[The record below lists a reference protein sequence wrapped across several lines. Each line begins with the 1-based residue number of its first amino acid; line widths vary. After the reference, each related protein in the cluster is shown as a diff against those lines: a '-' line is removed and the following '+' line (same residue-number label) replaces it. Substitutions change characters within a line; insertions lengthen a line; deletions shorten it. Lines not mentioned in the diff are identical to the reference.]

1 MSKQPQLPDGSTG
14 FYNKHNERVVT
25 GSQMGRRD
33 SDLEREKGDD
43 PFPWFVHLQRMKMS
57 PCGAYDNGGA
67 YWGVGDRRIG
77 WMYIAFN
84 DDRYPAIPEIRLFV
98 RAIDRRSAMMELHN
112 RYHGKLK
119 FHNDESRPDASHH
132 SSARAKH
139 GSGQD

>member
-1 MSKQPQLPDGSTG
+1 MSKQPQLPDGHHWFTNEQG
-14 FYNKHNERVVT
+14 ERVCS
-25 GSQMGRRD
+25 GAMMGRRD
-33 SDLEREKGDD
+33 SDLSNDD
-43 PFPWFVHLQRMKMS
+43 GEDPYPWHMHLVRMKMS

-112 RYHGKLK
+112 RYPGKLK
-119 FHNDESRPDASHH
+119 FHNDESRPRS
-132 SSARAKH
+132 R
-139 GSGQD
+139 

>member
-1 MSKQPQLPDGSTG
+1 MSKQPQLPDGHHWFTNAQG
-14 FYNKHNERVVT
+14 ERVCA
-25 GSQMGRRD
+25 GAMMGRRD
-33 SDLEREKGDD
+33 SDLSNNDGED
-43 PFPWFVHLQRMKMS
+43 PYPWRMHLVRMKMS